1 MGAHKRWLNTV
12 FNCFNLVPRARDM
25 DDILLQALS
34 DFQNGFSGGKNTC
47 ELFTRVS
54 EVMPMNTEN
63 YKIVNVE
70 GTTSKF
76 KASIKVG
83 FKSEEDIAA
92 FIKNYAIKNNETLTV
107 SKTRKTQRSSH
118 VLVKYFRCHHKTRHE
133 GTKFPDQI
141 LASDPNKR
149 FKECVSTRMH
159 CTLLFLLLSHFA
171 LLHVTFFYRHCGL
184 YYKSAASIAARKCL
198 IPTPIWLCP
207 STILKTI

>member
-1 MGAHKRWLNTV
+1 
-12 FNCFNLVPRARDM
+12 M

-34 DFQNGFSGGKNTC
+34 DFQNGFPGEKNTC
-47 ELFTRVS
+47 ELFSRVS

-63 YKIVNVE
+63 YTIVNVE

-83 FKSEEDIAA
+83 FKSKEDIVA
-92 FIKNYAIKNNETLTV
+92 FIKNYAIKNNETLRVV
-107 SKTRKTQRSSH
+107 SKTRKAQCSSH

-149 FKECVSTRMH
+149 FKNTNCPYSMVVRIGKACDGEELCSVIDIEWNHNHSVQSLHSLSFKVPITQFF
-159 CTLLFLLLSHFA
+159 LFD
-171 LLHVTFFYRHCGL
+171 
-184 YYKSAASIAARKCL
+184 
-198 IPTPIWLCP
+198 
-207 STILKTI
+207 